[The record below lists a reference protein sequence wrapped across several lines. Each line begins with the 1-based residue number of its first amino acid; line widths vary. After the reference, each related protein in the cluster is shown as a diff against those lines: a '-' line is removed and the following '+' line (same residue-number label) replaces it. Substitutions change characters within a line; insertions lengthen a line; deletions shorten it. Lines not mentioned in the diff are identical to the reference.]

1 MKGIRY
7 QANWL
12 FECVILRVKTPKAY
26 DHLRQG
32 LLPLPHPDT
41 LRRLIRGIPGTFGLK
56 KFSIESIGKKKPAWK
71 IKMF

>member
-1 MKGIRY
+1 MKGIRE

-12 FECVILRVKTPKAY
+12 FKCVILRLKSPKAY

-41 LRRLIRGIPGTFGLK
+41 LPRLIRGIPGTFGLN
-56 KFSIESIGKKKPAWK
+56 KFSIESIGKKPAWK
-71 IKMF
+71 KKVF

>member
-1 MKGIRY
+1 MKGIRE

-12 FECVILRVKTPKAY
+12 FKCVILRLKSPKAY

-41 LRRLIRGIPGTFGLK
+41 LPRLIRGIPGTFGLN
-56 KFSIESIGKKKPAWK
+56 KFSIESIGKKPAWK